1 MQEYHKDQKG
11 LPPPEDPTL
20 GLSIPGQA
28 VRPSGQTLLSN
39 SYLSDGLITF
49 AFPFKKGV
57 VLIVFLWV
65 ADFVQAWVRK
75 RRRSPGVEGEERG
88 LDQGKSA
95 CPSEACPLPEWGRC
109 WESRAPSTDIFFQM
123 RDRPAPTGLP
133 SKPLLWTLGQ
143 PSSHPLKAPS

>member
-1 MQEYHKDQKG
+1 MSGLQEYHKDQKG

-49 AFPFKKGV
+49 AFPFKKVV
-57 VLIVFLWV
+57 VLIVFLRV

-88 LDQGKSA
+88 
-95 CPSEACPLPEWGRC
+95 WT
-109 WESRAPSTDIFFQM
+109 RASQ
-123 RDRPAPTGLP
+123 PAPPRLAPCLSGGGAGRAGLP
-133 SKPLLWTLGQ
+133 PLT
-143 PSSHPLKAPS
+143 SSSR

>member
-1 MQEYHKDQKG
+1 MTHLEPSG
-11 LPPPEDPTL
+11 APAAGRPPPQLEGEED
-20 GLSIPGQA
+20 QE
-28 VRPSGQTLLSN
+28 
-39 SYLSDGLITF
+39 
-49 AFPFKKGV
+49 
-57 VLIVFLWV
+57 
-65 ADFVQAWVRK
+65 
-75 RRRSPGVEGEERG
+75 EGEERG